1 MGFIYKTYQIRCD
14 AFRKLARD
22 LGITQKSAWHMLHR
36 IRKAL
41 DAKDRELLAGIVEV
55 DEAYIGGIDRNKH
68 ESKRL
73 KAGRGA
79 VGKAPVVAAVER
91 NGNIIA
97 APVARTD
104 KETLQGFVL
113 SNVAAG
119 SLVMTDESRSYSG
132 LSATGLYR
140 HKTVTHS
147 KGQYASGQAYTNSAE
162 SFWAIFKRGIYGTT
176 TTSAKNI

>member
-1 MGFIYKTYQIRCD
+1 M
-14 AFRKLARD
+14 
-22 LGITQKSAWHMLHR
+22 
-36 IRKAL
+36 
-41 DAKDRELLAGIVEV
+41 EV

-79 VGKAPVVAAVER
+79 VGKAPVVVAVER
-91 NGNIIA
+91 NGDVVA
-97 APVARTD
+97 VPVEATD
-104 KETLQGFVL
+104 KETLQGFEL

-147 KGQYASGQAYTNSAE
+147 KG
-162 SFWAIFKRGIYGTT
+162 
-176 TTSAKNI
+176 